1 MTDAAPGVRPS
12 RLRELTDEY
21 AALAER
27 LRAGG
32 GPKRVARM
40 HEKGQLSP
48 RERLAR
54 LLDPGA
60 PWLEIGLLVA
70 YDQYEGQAPGA
81 GVITGV
87 GVVEGRSCVV
97 VVNDSTVKA
106 GSWWPET
113 IRKILRAQEVAMRQR
128 IPIIYL
134 VDSAG
139 K

>member
-1 MTDAAPGVRPS
+1 MTEAAPQARPS
-12 RLRELTDEY
+12 RLRELTGEY

-40 HEKGQLSP
+40 HEKGQLAP

-70 YDQYEGQAPGA
+70 YDE
-81 GVITGV
+81 
-87 GVVEGRSCVV
+87 
-97 VVNDSTVKA
+97 
-106 GSWWPET
+106 
-113 IRKILRAQEVAMRQR
+113 
-128 IPIIYL
+128 
-134 VDSAG
+134 
-139 K
+139 